1 MTSPFFIRC
10 RPYGIPKLF
19 SIRILASS
27 PPVVLSSRPMNRFIT
42 LIALTLLAT
51 ILRAPATSDTG
62 LLLDSYAA
70 IVNGKV
76 ITVGEVLSALQ
87 PVQANLAAKYD
98 GVELEQKVLQEY
110 ETIRNTLIDSELILL
125 DFETQ
130 GGTLPDRAIE
140 DHVNTIIHERF
151 GNDRTAF
158 LRALAE
164 ERLTFTEWRKQ
175 MKDQLVIQIMRQ
187 REVAAKILITPL
199 DMLQAYNAR
208 KETAYAIPER
218 VRLRT
223 LTLPADTQKNTKKM
237 ITRLRSGKL
246 SFDEA
251 VSKGAVL
258 QDNPEFIDLSSLNE
272 TIRKAMATLPNGD
285 ISEAVEMDG
294 TTYLLQV
301 VERTAPHVRPLDEVS
316 PEIEK
321 ELRRTEFDRLN
332 RIWVDS
338 LRSKYYIQ
346 TFTHNLFE

>member
-1 MTSPFFIRC
+1 
-10 RPYGIPKLF
+10 
-19 SIRILASS
+19 
-27 PPVVLSSRPMNRFIT
+27 MNRFIS
-42 LIALTLLAT
+42 LMALTLLAAT
-51 ILRAPATSDTG
+51 VRAPATPNTS

-87 PVQANLAAKYD
+87 PVQANLATKYD
-98 GVELEQKVLQEY
+98 GVELEQKVMQEY
-110 ETIRNTLIDSELILL
+110 EIIRNSLIDSELILL

-140 DHVNTIIHERF
+140 DHINTVIHDRF

-175 MKDQLVIQIMRQ
+175 MKNQLVIQIMRQ
-187 REVAAKILITPL
+187 REVSAKILITPL
-199 DMLQAYNAR
+199 DMQQAYDAR
-208 KETAYAIPER
+208 KETTYAIPER

-223 LTLPADTQKNTKKM
+223 LTLPADSKKNTQKM
-237 ITRLRSGKL
+237 VTRLRSGKL
-246 SFDEA
+246 SFDQA
-251 VSKGAVL
+251 VEKGSTL
-258 QDNPEFIDLSSLNE
+258 QDDPEYLDLNSLNE
-272 TIRKAMATLPNGD
+272 AIRKAIETLPNGEF
-285 ISEAVEMDG
+285 SEAVEISG

-301 VERTAPHVRPLDEVS
+301 VERTPPRVRPLDEVS

-321 ELRRTEFDRLN
+321 ELRRMEFDRLN

>member
-1 MTSPFFIRC
+1 
-10 RPYGIPKLF
+10 
-19 SIRILASS
+19 
-27 PPVVLSSRPMNRFIT
+27 MNRFIILMT
-42 LIALTLLAT
+42 LTLWAAT
-51 ILRAPATSDTG
+51 IRVPAKSDLG

-87 PVQANLAAKYD
+87 PVQANLAEKYD
-98 GVELEQKVLQEY
+98 GVELQQKVLNEY
-110 ETIRNTLIDSELILL
+110 ETIRNSLIDSELILL

-164 ERLTFTEWRKQ
+164 ERLTFSEWRKQ

-199 DMLQAYNAR
+199 DMQQAYDAR
-208 KETAYAIPER
+208 KASSYAIPER

-223 LTLPADTQKNTKKM
+223 LALPADSEKNTKKM
-237 ITRLRSGKL
+237 VARLRSGKL

-251 VSKGAVL
+251 VAKGATL
-258 QDNPEFIDLSSLNE
+258 QDNPELIDLSSLNE
-272 TIRKAMATLPNGD
+272 AIRNAIASLPDGG
-285 ISEAVEMDG
+285 ISEAVELDG
-294 TTYLLQV
+294 ISYLLQV
-301 VERTAPHVRPLDEVS
+301 VERTVPRVRPLDEVS

-321 ELRRTEFDRLN
+321 ELRRAEFDRLN